1 MSLEELCKKAG
12 LPWLDRAS
20 SQLEREIFKSIPR
33 RHEGLREDLLELMLL
48 CRDARD
54 FAHPQGRERGDLPYI
69 HSTIPPSPSITSLS
83 LTPITSPPPLPSP
96 PPISAVE
103 ETVKKLPAVDSV
115 HGTLSFPTSTYQSLN
130 PAIARRALGHW
141 IRYIGGVSDVRFDLI
156 VAMHRFLTSPD
167 NRTNLTGSNILMTL
181 DPERKRSTISRRSPD
196 TKYRSRVPIRVGE
209 TILWDNRFKISLIPR
224 RSARD
229 TPSRDQPT
237 HSEDS
242 STYYV
247 RHLVEKDW
255 PYMSKGAVR
264 YKVPVNVR
272 GGLPVVVNEQNKI
285 VLMPHF
291 KVASRDARVL
301 AVVKF
306 KPVRSIEDL
315 LQYSHYHEC

>member
-1 MSLEELCKKAG
+1 M
-12 LPWLDRAS
+12 
-20 SQLEREIFKSIPR
+20 
-33 RHEGLREDLLELMLL
+33 
-48 CRDARD
+48 
-54 FAHPQGRERGDLPYI
+54 
-69 HSTIPPSPSITSLS
+69 PPPHLS
-83 LTPITSPPPLPSP
+83 LPLS
-96 PPISAVE
+96 SLTAVE
-103 ETVKKLPAVDSV
+103 ETVKKLPAVDTI

-156 VAMHRFLTSPD
+156 LAMHRFLTSPSH
-167 NRTNLTGSNILMTL
+167 RTNLTGSNILMTS

-196 TKYRSRVPIRVGE
+196 TKYRVKVPIRVGE
-209 TILWDNRFKISLIPR
+209 TILWDNRFKISLVPR
-224 RSARD
+224 RSPGAREPASSGPAHPEEAD
-229 TPSRDQPT
+229 TV
-237 HSEDS
+237 
-242 STYYV
+242 YYV

-272 GGLPVVVNEQNKI
+272 GGLPVVVDERNHI

-291 KVASRDARVL
+291 KVTSRDARVM